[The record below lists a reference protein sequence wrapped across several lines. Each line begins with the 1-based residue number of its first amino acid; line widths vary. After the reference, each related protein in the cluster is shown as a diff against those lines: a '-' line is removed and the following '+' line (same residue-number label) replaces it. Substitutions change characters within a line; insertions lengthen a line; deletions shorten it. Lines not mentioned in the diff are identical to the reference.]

1 MEVIL
6 HTERDRLHFHDLA
19 VCDTGLLIL
28 VYNPLTA
35 LCTRILSTQVL
46 YHILLYY
53 VSIYRKQHSIRIYHI

>member
-6 HTERDRLHFHDLA
+6 HAERDRVHFHDLA

-35 LCTRILSTQVL
+35 LCTRILSAQVL
-46 YHILLYY
+46 NHLKLISL
-53 VSIYRKQHSIRIYHI
+53 